1 MTSKRPATILRDALS
16 PGDPLSLDE
25 ATRLVGGDR
34 RVASRA
40 LEYLVDRSD
49 FRMVR
54 KRLAV
59 KAGAAADPHRLAARI
74 TQTYALGYGTAWG
87 LHAGAASIHTE
98 LLVTSP
104 HRFTSFE
111 FEGTL
116 YRWARPWR
124 PDGLSRLSVGR
135 EFVWVTDVERTLVDC
150 VRVPG
155 NAGGASELLRSLP
168 GYPRLQ
174 AEAVTR
180 WVDTYNM
187 ASVASRLGFLLE
199 QAGRPF
205 DESHLLLELERRRSR
220 SPVYL
225 DPTRTGGHLVVRWN
239 VIVPDILTA

>member
-1 MTSKRPATILRDALS
+1 MASKRPASILRDALS

-25 ATRLVGGDR
+25 AAQLVGGDR

-40 LEYLVDRSD
+40 LEYLVDRGD

-59 KAGAAADPHRLAARI
+59 KAGATVDPYRLAARI
-74 TQTYALGYGTAWG
+74 TQPCACGYGTAWG

-98 LLVTSP
+98 VLVTSP

-111 FEGTL
+111 WEGAL

-124 PDGLSRLSVGR
+124 PDGLSRVSVGP

-155 NAGGASELLRSLP
+155 NAGGVSELLRSLA
-168 GYPRLQ
+168 GYPSLR
-174 AEAVTR
+174 AEAVMR
-180 WVDTYNM
+180 WVDTYNV

-225 DPTRTGGHLVVRWN
+225 DPTRTGGHLVARWN
-239 VIVPDILTA
+239 VIVPDILTT

>member
-1 MTSKRPATILRDALS
+1 
-16 PGDPLSLDE
+16 
-25 ATRLVGGDR
+25 
-34 RVASRA
+34 
-40 LEYLVDRSD
+40 LEYLVDRGD

-74 TQTYALGYGTAWG
+74 TQPYALGYGTAWG

-104 HRFTSFE
+104 HRFSSFE
-111 FEGTL
+111 FEGAL
-116 YRWARPWR
+116 YRWARLWR

-155 NAGGASELLRSLP
+155 NAGGASELLRGLP

-174 AEAVTR
+174 AEAVTW

-199 QAGRPF
+199 QVGRPF
-205 DESHLLLELERRRSR
+205 DESHLLRELERRRSR

-225 DPTRTGGHLVVRWN
+225 DPTRTGGHLVARWN

>member
-1 MTSKRPATILRDALS
+1 MASKRPASILRDALS

-25 ATRLVGGDR
+25 AAQLVGGDR
-34 RVASRA
+34 RAASRA
-40 LEYLVDRSD
+40 LEYLVDRGD

-54 KRLAV
+54 RRLAV
-59 KAGAAADPHRLAARI
+59 KAGAAADPRRLAARI
-74 TQTYALGYGTAWG
+74 TRPYSFGYGTAWG
-87 LHAGAASIHTE
+87 LHAGVASIHTE

-111 FEGTL
+111 WEGGL

-124 PDGLSRLSVGR
+124 PDGLSRVSVGR
-135 EFVWVTDVERTLVDC
+135 ESVWVTDVERTLVDC

-168 GYPRLQ
+168 AYPPLRT
-174 AEAVTR
+174 EAVMR
-180 WVDTYNM
+180 WVDIFGT

-199 QAGRPF
+199 HAGRPF
-205 DESHLLLELERRRSR
+205 EESHLLGELERRRSR

-225 DPTRTGGHLVVRWN
+225 DPPRTGGHLVARWN
-239 VIVPDILTA
+239 VIVPDILPA

>member
-1 MTSKRPATILRDALS
+1 MTSKRPATVLRDALS

-25 ATRLVGGDR
+25 AAQLVGGDR
-34 RVASRA
+34 RAASRA
-40 LEYLVDRSD
+40 LEYLVDRGD

-54 KRLAV
+54 KRLVV

-74 TQTYALGYGTAWG
+74 TQPYAFGYGSAWG

-104 HRFTSFE
+104 HRFTGFE
-111 FEGTL
+111 FEGVL
-116 YRWARPWR
+116 HRWARPWR
-124 PDGLSRLSVGR
+124 PDGLSRVSVGR

-155 NAGGASELLRSLP
+155 NAGGVSELLRSLA
-168 GYPRLQ
+168 GYPPVR
-174 AEAVTR
+174 AEAVVT
-180 WVDTYNM
+180 WVDTCNV

-199 QAGRPF
+199 RAGRPF
-205 DESHLLLELERRRSR
+205 EESRLLNELERRRSR

-225 DPTRTGGHLVVRWN
+225 DPTRIGGHMIARWN